1 MLTNDCFLNP
11 KVESKLR
18 QVIFGDL
25 VSDKFGL
32 LYKCHTQK
40 SVELI
45 KKLAVEPNLSQ
56 SDTKILIAAAY
67 GLHWG
72 CANLCKGFD
81 AHFDNPF
88 KHQIGC
94 LRLAS
99 SKIER
104 FLYYYASKDFSQK
117 EILEVVMIIEEQEA
131 KSFDEGSLSSI
142 MFKATI
148 TSWAE
153 MIVKQ
158 ELCGVSEHQTS
169 ELVKVGKNYLK
180 KEQTKIE
187 NELLKK
193 IV

>member
-1 MLTNDCFLNP
+1 
-11 KVESKLR
+11 V
-18 QVIFGDL
+18 
-25 VSDKFGL
+25 
-32 LYKCHTQK
+32 
-40 SVELI
+40 
-45 KKLAVEPNLSQ
+45 
-56 SDTKILIAAAY
+56 AAY
-67 GLHWG
+67 SLHWG

-88 KHQIGC
+88 EHQTGC

-117 EILEVVMIIEEQEA
+117 EILEVAMIIEEQEA

-142 MFKATI
+142 IFKATI

-158 ELCGVSEHQTS
+158 ELCGVSEHQTR
-169 ELVKVGKNYLK
+169 ELVKAGKNYLK
-180 KEQTKIE
+180 KQQIKLE
-187 NELLKK
+187 NE
-193 IV
+193 